1 MKKILKKILNKIL
14 SILPLSFAN
23 YVYTKIISKTP
34 LIHIVNRMI
43 KLTIPKELNI
53 AEGKILLNQQDVA
66 VSGMLALGAFEP
78 YQMALFRQIVKP
90 GMTVIDIG
98 ANIGLY
104 SVIAGRLVGDNGKVF
119 SFEPENKNYEFLSN
133 NIKANNLKNVLLNK
147 TAISNEKSTKNLFLF
162 SENTGSYSLVDNRKT
177 NISIPVQTDT
187 LDNILK
193 QQSINRVDVIKMDI
207 EGAEY
212 MAFEGMLQII
222 SNSTNLT
229 MMIEFFPNAIKRFN
243 KDPLQFLNKIK
254 SLGFK
259 ISEINEDNKTTIEI
273 TDLNKFILNFPK
285 GEVATNLL
293 LVK

>member
-1 MKKILKKILNKIL
+1 MKKIIKKLLNILL

-34 LIHIVNRMI
+34 LIHIVNKII

-53 AEGKILLNQQDVA
+53 TEGKIILNQQDVA

-78 YQMALFRQIVKP
+78 YQMALFRQIIKP
-90 GMTVIDIG
+90 GMTVVDIG

-104 SVIAGRLVGDNGKVF
+104 SVIAGKLVGKDGKVF
-119 SFEPENKNYEFLSN
+119 SFEPEKNNYEFLN
-133 NIKANNLKNVLLNK
+133 RNIEANNLNNVFPNK
-147 TAISNEKSTKNLFLF
+147 TAVSSEKSTKNLFLF

-177 NISIPVQTDT
+177 NVSVPVQTDT
-187 LDNILK
+187 LDNLLK
-193 QQSINRVDVIKMDI
+193 QLSTNKVDVIKMDI

-212 MAFEGMLQII
+212 KAFEGMIQTIN
-222 SNSTNLT
+222 NSANLK
-229 MMIEFFPNAIKRFN
+229 MMIEFFPNAIRRFN
-243 KDPLQFLNKIK
+243 QDPLQFLNTIK

-259 ISEINEDNKTTIEI
+259 ISEINEDKKTTIEI
-273 TDLNKFILNFPK
+273 NDLDKFIQNFPK

-293 LVK
+293 LEK